1 MIGELKI
8 RLRAVAIYGVRCL
21 PLTLDYLK
29 RKREAEAAYH
39 AAIEQIRVDM
49 WPRFVAVAQAAISEA
64 MEGELVNEP
73 QDRPCPYPP
82 GHCPICPEASPATPR
97 DPGPVN

>member
-39 AAIEQIRVDM
+39 AARTPIALEDGDM
-49 WPRFVAVAQAAISEA
+49 FS
-64 MEGELVNEP
+64 
-73 QDRPCPYPP
+73 D
-82 GHCPICPEASPATPR
+82 
-97 DPGPVN
+97 